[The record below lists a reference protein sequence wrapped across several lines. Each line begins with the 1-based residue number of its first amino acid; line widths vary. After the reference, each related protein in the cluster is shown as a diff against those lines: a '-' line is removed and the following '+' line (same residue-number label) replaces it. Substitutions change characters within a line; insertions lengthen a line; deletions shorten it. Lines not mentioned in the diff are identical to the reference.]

1 MVALQDCSDATEGG
15 YIGCRD
21 DEVAARFE
29 YAVHLSN
36 GYAYIWMDVVQT
48 ANYGDAVKRI
58 ISKTGTEQRPSFRF
72 AIGPS
77 VSERIYDL
85 A

>member
-1 MVALQDCSDATEGG
+1 MLLPKTPYNVRKRSRVRLHKA
-15 YIGCRD
+15 
-21 DEVAARFE
+21 EVAARFE
-29 YAVHLSN
+29 YAVDLSN
-36 GYAYIWMDVVQT
+36 GYAYIWMNVVQT
-48 ANYGDAVKRI
+48 ANNRDAVKRI